1 MKFLRTYF
9 LPIMIAFAML
19 LFFTH
24 DFGLIDIE
32 HTAIIV
38 AMGVDKTDKEYEVST
53 KIAIPQA
60 TTQNV
65 SNNDSLISAKG
76 KTIAEALDKIAV
88 NTGWYPLFAFC
99 NLIILGE
106 NTLNG
111 NIMDTVNYFI
121 RTDRVPDSAT
131 VCACEGTAKELLLTN
146 TPLDSVSSF
155 AMQKILQQ
163 DYAKMNRIANVNV
176 KQFVEKSLSKSE
188 TAYFPYV
195 STVKSGEKSE
205 SGSSGG
211 SGGSSGGSG
220 GSSGGSGGSG
230 GQGENGQGGNESSV
244 YDATNTV
251 VFSKGRK
258 VFFLSPE
265 ETLMLN
271 LKSKNSIDTF
281 IKLDEV
287 NYEGKITPVLIEI
300 EDSKKDFYFEFDD
313 KRPVYNIKMI
323 LYCRIVSANA
333 SAPVSEL
340 YPSAKVSDDI
350 LEATEKK
357 MKDTLTSLYKKS
369 QLVGCDIFGIKD
381 ELYKYHYKKYD
392 GLKDDVLSA
401 TALNLEITCRSK
413 TTTRN

>member
-38 AMGVDKTDKEYEVST
+38 AMGVDKTDEEYEVST

-111 NIMDTVNYFI
+111 NIMDTVNFFI

-131 VCACEGTAKELLLTN
+131 VCACKGTAKELLSTN

-195 STVKSGEKSE
+195 STVKSGEKSK
-205 SGSSGG
+205 S
-211 SGGSSGGSG
+211 GSSGGSG

-300 EDSKKDFYFEFDD
+300 EDSKKDFYFEFDG
-313 KRPVYNIKMI
+313 KRPVYNVKMI
-323 LYCRIVSANA
+323 LYCRIVSVNA

-340 YPSAKVSDDI
+340 YPSAKVSDEI

-369 QLVGCDIFGIKD
+369 QLVGCDLFGIKD

-392 GLKDDVLSA
+392 GLKDDILSA
-401 TALNLEITCRSK
+401 TALNLEITCHSK
-413 TTTRN
+413 TTTRH

>member
-38 AMGVDKTDKEYEVST
+38 AMGVDKTDEEYEVST
-53 KIAIPQA
+53 QIAIPQA

-111 NIMDTVNYFI
+111 NIMDTVNFFI

-131 VCACEGTAKELLLTN
+131 VCACEGTAKELLSTN

-163 DYAKMNRIANVNV
+163 DYARMDRIANVNV
-176 KQFVEKSLSKSE
+176 KQFAEKSLSKSE
-188 TAYFPYV
+188 TSYFPYV

-205 SGSSGG
+205 SGS
-211 SGGSSGGSG
+211 SG

-258 VFFLSPE
+258 VFFLSSE

-287 NYEGKITPVLIEI
+287 NYEGKITPVLMEI
-300 EDSKKDFYFEFDD
+300 ENSKKDFYFEFDD
-313 KRPVYNIKMI
+313 KRPVYNVKMI

-340 YPSAKVSDDI
+340 YPSAKVSDEI

>member
-38 AMGVDKTDKEYEVST
+38 AMGVDKTDEEYEVST
-53 KIAIPQA
+53 QIAIPQA

-106 NTLNG
+106 STLDG
-111 NIMDTVNYFI
+111 NIMDTVNFFI
-121 RTDRVPDSAT
+121 RTDRIPDSAT
-131 VCACEGTAKELLLTN
+131 VCACEGTAKELLSTN

-163 DYAKMNRIANVNV
+163 DYARMDRIANVNV
-176 KQFVEKSLSKSE
+176 KQFAEKSLSKSE
-188 TAYFPYV
+188 TTYFPYV

-220 GSSGGSGGSG
+220 SSG

-258 VFFLSPE
+258 VFFLSSD

-281 IKLDEV
+281 IELDEV
-287 NYEGKITPVLIEI
+287 NYEGKITPVLMEI
-300 EDSKKDFYFEFDD
+300 ENSKKEYYFEFDGE
-313 KRPVYNIKMI
+313 RPVYNVKMT

-333 SAPVSEL
+333 NAPVSEL
-340 YPSAKVSDDI
+340 YPSAKVSDEI

>member
-38 AMGVDKTDKEYEVST
+38 AMGVDKTNDEYEVST
-53 KIAIPQA
+53 QIAIPQA

-106 NTLNG
+106 STLDG
-111 NIMDTVNYFI
+111 NIMDTVNFFI

-131 VCACEGTAKELLLTN
+131 VCACEGTAKELLSTN

-163 DYAKMNRIANVNV
+163 DYARMDRIANVNV
-176 KQFVEKSLSKSE
+176 KQFAEKSLSKSE

-195 STVKSGEKSE
+195 STVKSGEKSG
-205 SGSSGG
+205 SGS
-211 SGGSSGGSG
+211 SG

-230 GQGENGQGGNESSV
+230 GQGKNGQGGNESSV

-258 VFFLSPE
+258 VFFLSSE

-281 IKLDEV
+281 IELDEV
-287 NYEGKITPVLIEI
+287 NYEGKITPVLMEI
-300 EDSKKDFYFEFDD
+300 ENSKKEYYFEFDGE
-313 KRPVYNIKMI
+313 RPVYNVRMT

-333 SAPVSEL
+333 NAPVSEL
-340 YPSAKVSDDI
+340 YPSAKVPDDV

-357 MKDTLTSLYKKS
+357 IKDTLTSLYKKS
-369 QLVGCDIFGIKD
+369 QLVGCDLFGIKD

-392 GLKDDVLSA
+392 GLKDDILSA

-413 TTTRN
+413 TTTRH

>member
-38 AMGVDKTDKEYEVST
+38 AMGVDKADDEYEVST
-53 KIAIPQA
+53 QIAIPQA

-65 SNNDSLISAKG
+65 SNDDSLISAKG

-106 NTLNG
+106 STLDG
-111 NIMDTVNYFI
+111 NIMDTVNFFI

-131 VCACEGTAKELLLTN
+131 VCACEGTAKELLSTN

-163 DYAKMNRIANVNV
+163 DYARMDRIANVNV
-176 KQFVEKSLSKSE
+176 KQFAEKSLSKSE

-205 SGSSGG
+205 S
-211 SGGSSGGSG
+211 GSSGGSG

-313 KRPVYNIKMI
+313 KRPVYNVKMI

-340 YPSAKVSDDI
+340 YPSAKVSDEI

-392 GLKDDVLSA
+392 GLKDDILSA

>member
-24 DFGLIDIE
+24 DFGLIDIK

-38 AMGVDKTDKEYEVST
+38 AMGVDKTDEEYEVST
-53 KIAIPQA
+53 QIAIPQA

-106 NTLNG
+106 NTLDG
-111 NIMDTVNYFI
+111 NIMDTINFFI

-131 VCACEGTAKELLLTN
+131 VCACEGTAKELLSTN

-163 DYAKMNRIANVNV
+163 GYARMDRIANVNV

-188 TAYFPYV
+188 SAYFPYV

-211 SGGSSGGSG
+211 SGGSGE
-220 GSSGGSGGSG
+220 
-230 GQGENGQGGNESSV
+230 QGENGQGGNESSV

-258 VFFLSPE
+258 VFFLSSE

-287 NYEGKITPVLIEI
+287 NYEGKITPVLMEI
-300 EDSKKDFYFEFDD
+300 ENSKKEYYFEFGGE
-313 KRPVYNIKMI
+313 KPVYNVKMT

-340 YPSAKVSDDI
+340 YPSAKVSDEI

-357 MKDTLTSLYKKS
+357 IKDTITSLYKKS
-369 QLVGCDIFGIKD
+369 QLVGCDLFGIKD

-413 TTTRN
+413 TTTRH

>member
-38 AMGVDKTDKEYEVST
+38 AMGVDKTDEEYEVST

-111 NIMDTVNYFI
+111 NIMDTVNFFI

-131 VCACEGTAKELLLTN
+131 VCACEGTAKELLSTN

-163 DYAKMNRIANVNV
+163 DYARMDRIANVNV

-188 TAYFPYV
+188 TAFFPYV

-205 SGSSGG
+205 S
-211 SGGSSGGSG
+211 GSSGGSG

-258 VFFLSPE
+258 VFFLSSE
-265 ETLMLN
+265 ETLMLT

-300 EDSKKDFYFEFDD
+300 EDSKKDFYFEFDG
-313 KRPVYNIKMI
+313 KRPVYNVKMI
-323 LYCRIVSANA
+323 LYCRIVSVNA

-340 YPSAKVSDDI
+340 YPSAKVPDDV

-357 MKDTLTSLYKKS
+357 IKDTLTSLYKKS
-369 QLVGCDIFGIKD
+369 QLVGCDLFGIKD

-392 GLKDDVLSA
+392 GLKDDILSA
-401 TALNLEITCRSK
+401 TALNLEITCHSK
-413 TTTRN
+413 TTTRH

>member
-38 AMGVDKTDKEYEVST
+38 AMGVDKTDEEYEIST

-106 NTLNG
+106 NTLDG

-163 DYAKMNRIANVNV
+163 DYARMDRIANVNL

-188 TAYFPYV
+188 TTYFPYV

-220 GSSGGSGGSG
+220 GGG

-244 YDATNTV
+244 YDASNTV

-258 VFFLSPE
+258 AFFLNPE
-265 ETLMLN
+265 ETLMFN

-281 IKLDEV
+281 IELDEV
-287 NYEGKITPVLIEI
+287 NYEDKITPVLVEI
-300 EDSKKDFYFEFDD
+300 ENSKKEYRFEFDGG
-313 KRPVYNIKMI
+313 KPVYNIKMNF
-323 LYCRIVSANA
+323 YCRIVSANA
-333 SAPVSEL
+333 NAPVSEL
-340 YPSAKVSDDI
+340 YPSAKVPDNV
-350 LEATEKK
+350 LEMTEKK
-357 MKDTLTSLYKKS
+357 IKDTLTSLYKKS
-369 QLVGCDIFGIKD
+369 QLGSCDLFEIKND
-381 ELYKYHYKKYD
+381 LYKYHYKKYD
-392 GLKDDVLSA
+392 SLKDDILSA
-401 TALNLEITCRSK
+401 TALNLEITCQSK
-413 TTTRN
+413 TTTRY

>member
-38 AMGVDKTDKEYEVST
+38 AMGVDKTDEEYEVST

-65 SNNDSLISAKG
+65 SNNDSLISARG

-106 NTLNG
+106 STLDG
-111 NIMDTVNYFI
+111 NIMDTVNFFI

-131 VCACEGTAKELLLTN
+131 VCACEGTAKELLSTN

-163 DYAKMNRIANVNV
+163 DYARMDRIANVNV

-205 SGSSGG
+205 S
-211 SGGSSGGSG
+211 GSSGGSG

-313 KRPVYNIKMI
+313 KRPVYNVKMI

-357 MKDTLTSLYKKS
+357 MKETLTSLYKKS

-392 GLKDDVLSA
+392 GLKDDILSA

>member
-38 AMGVDKTDKEYEVST
+38 AMGVDKTDEEYEVST
-53 KIAIPQA
+53 QIAIPQA

-106 NTLNG
+106 STLNG
-111 NIMDTVNYFI
+111 NIMDTVNFFI
-121 RTDRVPDSAT
+121 RTDRVPDSTT
-131 VCACEGTAKELLLTN
+131 VCACEGTAKELLSTN

-163 DYAKMNRIANVNV
+163 DYARMDRIANVNL

-188 TAYFPYV
+188 TTYFPYV

-220 GSSGGSGGSG
+220 GGG

-300 EDSKKDFYFEFDD
+300 EDSKKDFYFEFDG

-340 YPSAKVSDDI
+340 YPSAKVPDDV

-369 QLVGCDIFGIKD
+369 QLVGCDLFGIKD

>member
-9 LPIMIAFAML
+9 LPIMVAFAML

-38 AMGVDKTDKEYEVST
+38 AMGVDKTDEEYEVST

-131 VCACEGTAKELLLTN
+131 VCACEGTAKELLSTN

-163 DYAKMNRIANVNV
+163 DYARMDRIANVNV

-205 SGSSGG
+205 S
-211 SGGSSGGSG
+211 

-313 KRPVYNIKMI
+313 KRPVYNVKMI

-340 YPSAKVSDDI
+340 YPSAKVSDEI

-392 GLKDDVLSA
+392 GLKDDILSA

>member
-24 DFGLIDIE
+24 DLGLIDIE

-38 AMGVDKTDKEYEVST
+38 AMGVDKTDEEYEVST
-53 KIAIPQA
+53 QIAIPQA

-106 NTLNG
+106 STLDG
-111 NIMDTVNYFI
+111 NIMDTVNFFI

-131 VCACEGTAKELLLTN
+131 VCACEGTAKELLSTN

-163 DYAKMNRIANVNV
+163 DYARMDRIANVNV
-176 KQFVEKSLSKSE
+176 KQFAEKSLSKSE

-195 STVKSGEKSE
+195 STVKSGKK
-205 SGSSGG
+205 SGSGS

-220 GSSGGSGGSG
+220 SSSGGSGGSG

-258 VFFLSPE
+258 VFFLSSE

-281 IKLDEV
+281 IELDEV
-287 NYEGKITPVLIEI
+287 NYEGKITPVLMEI
-300 EDSKKDFYFEFDD
+300 ENSKKEYYFEFDGE
-313 KRPVYNIKMI
+313 RPVYNVKMT

-333 SAPVSEL
+333 NAPVSEL
-340 YPSAKVSDDI
+340 YPSAKVPDDV

-357 MKDTLTSLYKKS
+357 IKDTLTSLYKKS
-369 QLVGCDIFGIKD
+369 QLVGCDLFGIKD

-392 GLKDDVLSA
+392 GLKDDILSA

-413 TTTRN
+413 TTTRH

>member
-38 AMGVDKTDKEYEVST
+38 AMGVDKTDEEYEVST

-111 NIMDTVNYFI
+111 NIMDTVNFFI

-163 DYAKMNRIANVNV
+163 DYARMDRIANVNV

-188 TAYFPYV
+188 TAFFPYV

-205 SGSSGG
+205 S
-211 SGGSSGGSG
+211 GSSGGSG

-258 VFFLSPE
+258 VFFMSSE

-313 KRPVYNIKMI
+313 KRPVYNVKMI

-369 QLVGCDIFGIKD
+369 QLVGCDLFGIKD

-392 GLKDDVLSA
+392 GLKDDILSA

>member
-38 AMGVDKTDKEYEVST
+38 AMGVDKTDEEYEVST
-53 KIAIPQA
+53 QIAIPQA

-106 NTLNG
+106 STLDG
-111 NIMDTVNYFI
+111 NIMDTVNFFI
-121 RTDRVPDSAT
+121 RTDRIPDSAT
-131 VCACEGTAKELLLTN
+131 VCACEGTAKELLSTN

-163 DYAKMNRIANVNV
+163 DYARMDRIANVNV
-176 KQFVEKSLSKSE
+176 KQFAEKSLSKSE
-188 TAYFPYV
+188 TTYFPYV

-220 GSSGGSGGSG
+220 SSG

-258 VFFLSPE
+258 VFFMSSE

-287 NYEGKITPVLIEI
+287 NYEGKITPVLVEI
-300 EDSKKDFYFEFDD
+300 EDSKKDFYFEFDG
-313 KRPVYNIKMI
+313 KRPVYNVKMI
-323 LYCRIVSANA
+323 LYCRIVSVNA

-340 YPSAKVSDDI
+340 YPSAKVPDDV

-369 QLVGCDIFGIKD
+369 QLGGCDIFGIKD

>member
-38 AMGVDKTDKEYEVST
+38 AMGVDKTDEEYEVST
-53 KIAIPQA
+53 QIAIPQA

-106 NTLNG
+106 NTLDG
-111 NIMDTVNYFI
+111 NIMDTVNFFI

-131 VCACEGTAKELLLTN
+131 VCACEGTAKELLSTN

-163 DYAKMNRIANVNV
+163 GYARMDRIANVNV

-188 TAYFPYV
+188 SAYFPYV

-211 SGGSSGGSG
+211 SGGSGE
-220 GSSGGSGGSG
+220 
-230 GQGENGQGGNESSV
+230 QGENGQGGNESSV

-258 VFFLSPE
+258 VFFLSSE

-287 NYEGKITPVLIEI
+287 NYEGKITPVLMEI
-300 EDSKKDFYFEFDD
+300 ENSKKEYYFEFGGE
-313 KRPVYNIKMI
+313 KPVYNVKMT

-340 YPSAKVSDDI
+340 YPSAKVSDEI
-350 LEATEKK
+350 LEATEEKI
-357 MKDTLTSLYKKS
+357 KDTLTSLYKKS
-369 QLVGCDIFGIKD
+369 QLVGCDLFGIKD

-401 TALNLEITCRSK
+401 TTLNLEITCRSK
-413 TTTRN
+413 TTTRH

>member
-38 AMGVDKTDKEYEVST
+38 AMGVDKTDEEYEVST

-106 NTLNG
+106 STLNG
-111 NIMDTVNYFI
+111 NIMDTVNFFI
-121 RTDRVPDSAT
+121 RTDRVPDSTT
-131 VCACEGTAKELLLTN
+131 VCACEGTAKELLSTN

-163 DYAKMNRIANVNV
+163 DYARMDRIANVNL

-188 TAYFPYV
+188 TTYFPYV

-220 GSSGGSGGSG
+220 GGG

-300 EDSKKDFYFEFDD
+300 EDSKKDFYFEFDG

-340 YPSAKVSDDI
+340 YPSAKVPDDV

-369 QLVGCDIFGIKD
+369 QLVGCDLFGIKD

>member
-38 AMGVDKTDKEYEVST
+38 AMGVDKTDEEYEIST
-53 KIAIPQA
+53 QIAIPQA

-65 SNNDSLISAKG
+65 SNSDSLISAKG

-106 NTLNG
+106 NTLEG
-111 NIMDTVNYFI
+111 DIMDTVNFFI
-121 RTDRVPDSAT
+121 RTDRIPDSAT
-131 VCACEGTAKELLLTN
+131 ICGCEGTAKDLLSTN

-155 AMQKILQQ
+155 ALQKILQQ
-163 DYAKMNRIANVNV
+163 DYARMDRIANVNV
-176 KQFVEKSLSKSE
+176 KQFAEKFLSKSE
-188 TAYFPYV
+188 SGYLPYV

-211 SGGSSGGSG
+211 SSGGSG
-220 GSSGGSGGSG
+220 DG
-230 GQGENGQGGNESSV
+230 GQGENGQSGEKGDESSV
-244 YDATNTV
+244 YDASNTV

-258 VFFLSPE
+258 VFSLNPE
-265 ETLMLN
+265 ETLMFN

-281 IKLDEV
+281 IELDEV
-287 NYEGKITPVLIEI
+287 EYEGKITPVLIEI
-300 EDSKKDFYFEFDD
+300 ENSKKEYYFDFDGE
-313 KRPVYNIKMI
+313 KPVYNIKMN

-333 SAPVSEL
+333 NAPVSEL
-340 YPSAKVSDDI
+340 YPSAKVPDNV

-357 MKDTLTSLYKKS
+357 IKETLTSIYKKS
-369 QLVGCDIFGIKD
+369 QLGSCDLFGIKD

-392 GLKDDVLSA
+392 GMKDDILSA
-401 TALNLEITCRSK
+401 TALNLEITCHSK
-413 TTTRN
+413 TTTRH

>member
-38 AMGVDKTDKEYEVST
+38 AMGVDKSDDEYEVST
-53 KIAIPQA
+53 QIAIPQA

-76 KTIAEALDKIAV
+76 KTIAEALDKISV

-106 NTLNG
+106 NTLDG
-111 NIMDTVNYFI
+111 NIMDTVNFFI

-131 VCACEGTAKELLLTN
+131 VCACEGTAKELLSTN

-163 DYAKMNRIANVNV
+163 DYARMDRIANVNV

-211 SGGSSGGSG
+211 TGGSSGGT
-220 GSSGGSGGSG
+220 GGSG
-230 GQGENGQGGNESSV
+230 GQGENGKDGDESSV

-258 VFFLSPE
+258 VFFLSSE

-281 IKLDEV
+281 IELDEV
-287 NYEGKITPVLIEI
+287 NYEGKITPVLMEI
-300 EDSKKDFYFEFDD
+300 ENSKKEYYFEFDGE
-313 KRPVYNIKMI
+313 RPVYNVKMT

-333 SAPVSEL
+333 NAPVSEL
-340 YPSAKVSDDI
+340 YPSAKVPDDV

-357 MKDTLTSLYKKS
+357 IKDTLTSLYKKS
-369 QLVGCDIFGIKD
+369 QLVGCDLFGIKD

-392 GLKDDVLSA
+392 GLKDDILSA
-401 TALNLEITCRSK
+401 TALNLEITCHSK
-413 TTTRN
+413 TTTRH

>member
-38 AMGVDKTDKEYEVST
+38 AMGVDKTDEEYEVST
-53 KIAIPQA
+53 QIAIPQA

-111 NIMDTVNYFI
+111 NIMDTVNFFI
-121 RTDRVPDSAT
+121 RTDRVPDSTT
-131 VCACEGTAKELLLTN
+131 VCACEGTAKELLSTN

-163 DYAKMNRIANVNV
+163 DYARMDRIANVNL

-188 TAYFPYV
+188 TTYFPYV

-220 GSSGGSGGSG
+220 GSG
-230 GQGENGQGGNESSV
+230 GQGGNGQGGNESSV

-258 VFFLSPE
+258 VFFLSSE

-281 IKLDEV
+281 IELDEV
-287 NYEGKITPVLIEI
+287 NYEGKITPVLMEI
-300 EDSKKDFYFEFDD
+300 ENSKKEYYFEFDGE
-313 KRPVYNIKMI
+313 RPVYNVKMT

-333 SAPVSEL
+333 NAPVSEL
-340 YPSAKVSDDI
+340 YPSAKVPDDV
-350 LEATEKK
+350 LEATKK
-357 MKDTLTSLYKKS
+357 KIKDTLTSLYKKS
-369 QLVGCDIFGIKD
+369 QLVGCDLFGIKD

-392 GLKDDVLSA
+392 GLKDDILSA

-413 TTTRN
+413 TTTRH

>member
-38 AMGVDKTDKEYEVST
+38 AMGVDKTDEEYEVST

-111 NIMDTVNYFI
+111 NIMDTVNFFI

-163 DYAKMNRIANVNV
+163 DYARMDRIANVNI

-188 TAYFPYV
+188 TAFFPYV

-205 SGSSGG
+205 S
-211 SGGSSGGSG
+211 GSSGGSG

-258 VFFLSPE
+258 VFFLSSE

-300 EDSKKDFYFEFDD
+300 EDSKKDFYFEFDG
-313 KRPVYNIKMI
+313 KRPVYNVKMI
-323 LYCRIVSANA
+323 LYCRIVSVNA

-340 YPSAKVSDDI
+340 YPSAKVPDDV

-369 QLVGCDIFGIKD
+369 QLVGCDLFGIKD
-381 ELYKYHYKKYD
+381 ELYKYHDKKYD
-392 GLKDDVLSA
+392 GLKDDILPA

-413 TTTRN
+413 TTTRH

>member
-38 AMGVDKTDKEYEVST
+38 AMGVDKTDEEYEVST
-53 KIAIPQA
+53 QIAIPQA

-111 NIMDTVNYFI
+111 NIMDTVNFFI
-121 RTDRVPDSAT
+121 RTDRVPDSTT
-131 VCACEGTAKELLLTN
+131 VCACEGTAKELLSTN

-163 DYAKMNRIANVNV
+163 DYARMDRIANVNL

-188 TAYFPYV
+188 TTYFPYV

-230 GQGENGQGGNESSV
+230 GQGGNGQGGNESSV

-258 VFFLSPE
+258 VFFLSSE

-281 IKLDEV
+281 IELDEV
-287 NYEGKITPVLIEI
+287 NYEGKITPVLMEI
-300 EDSKKDFYFEFDD
+300 ENSKKEYYFEFDGE
-313 KRPVYNIKMI
+313 RPVYNVKMT

-333 SAPVSEL
+333 NAPVSEL
-340 YPSAKVSDDI
+340 YPSAKVPDDV
-350 LEATEKK
+350 LEATKK
-357 MKDTLTSLYKKS
+357 KIKDTLTSLYKKS
-369 QLVGCDIFGIKD
+369 QLVGCDLFGIKD

-392 GLKDDVLSA
+392 GLKDDILSA

-413 TTTRN
+413 TTTRH

>member
-38 AMGVDKTDKEYEVST
+38 AMGVDKSDDEYEIST
-53 KIAIPQA
+53 QIAIPQA

-106 NTLNG
+106 NTLDG
-111 NIMDTVNYFI
+111 NIMDTVNFFI

-131 VCACEGTAKELLLTN
+131 VCACEGTAKELLSTN

-163 DYAKMNRIANVNV
+163 DYARMDRIANVNV

-188 TAYFPYV
+188 TTFFPYV

-220 GSSGGSGGSG
+220 GSGV
-230 GQGENGQGGNESSV
+230 QGENGQGGDESSV
-244 YDATNTV
+244 YDASNTI

-258 VFFLSPE
+258 VFFLSSE

-281 IKLDEV
+281 IRLDEV
-287 NYEGKITPVLIEI
+287 NYEGKITPVLMEI
-300 EDSKKDFYFEFDD
+300 ENSKKEYYFEFDGE
-313 KRPVYNIKMI
+313 KPVYNVKMT

-333 SAPVSEL
+333 NAPVSEL
-340 YPSAKVSDDI
+340 YPSAKVPDDV

-357 MKDTLTSLYKKS
+357 IKDTLTSVYKKS
-369 QLVGCDIFGIKD
+369 QLVGCDLFGIKD
-381 ELYKYHYKKYD
+381 ELYKFHYKKYD
-392 GLKDDVLSA
+392 GQKDDVLSA
-401 TALNLEITCRSK
+401 TALNLEISCHSK
-413 TTTRN
+413 TTTRH

>member
-38 AMGVDKTDKEYEVST
+38 AMGVDKTDEEYEVST

-106 NTLNG
+106 STLDG
-111 NIMDTVNYFI
+111 NIMDTVDFFI

-131 VCACEGTAKELLLTN
+131 VCACEGTAKELLSTN

-163 DYAKMNRIANVNV
+163 DYARMDRIANVNV

-205 SGSSGG
+205 S
-211 SGGSSGGSG
+211 GSSGGSG

-313 KRPVYNIKMI
+313 KRPVYNVKMI

-392 GLKDDVLSA
+392 GLKDDILSA

>member
-38 AMGVDKTDKEYEVST
+38 AMGVDKTDEEYEVST

-106 NTLNG
+106 STLDG
-111 NIMDTVNYFI
+111 NIMDTVNFFI

-131 VCACEGTAKELLLTN
+131 VCACEGTAKELLSTN

-163 DYAKMNRIANVNV
+163 DYARMDRIANVNV

-195 STVKSGEKSE
+195 STVKSGEKNE
-205 SGSSGG
+205 S
-211 SGGSSGGSG
+211 GSSGGSG

-300 EDSKKDFYFEFDD
+300 EDSKKDFDFEFDD
-313 KRPVYNIKMI
+313 KRPVYNVKMI

-392 GLKDDVLSA
+392 GLKDDILSA

>member
-38 AMGVDKTDKEYEVST
+38 AMGVDKTDEEYEVST

-106 NTLNG
+106 STLDG
-111 NIMDTVNYFI
+111 NIMDTVNFFI

-131 VCACEGTAKELLLTN
+131 VCACEGTAKELLSTN

-163 DYAKMNRIANVNV
+163 DYARMDRIANVNV

-205 SGSSGG
+205 S
-211 SGGSSGGSG
+211 GSSGGSG

-300 EDSKKDFYFEFDD
+300 EDSKKDFDFEFDD
-313 KRPVYNIKMI
+313 KRPVYNVKMI

-369 QLVGCDIFGIKD
+369 QLVGCDLFGIKD